1 MSAADDGR
9 PHGPVAGPL
18 GLILPTFPQRGSVPS
33 ASELAET
40 CRSAEQAGAGA
51 LWACD
56 HLFWH
61 TPCIE
66 CLCAIGVSAAS
77 TSLPAVGSCVLQLPL
92 RDTAVVAK
100 QAASLQTLSSG
111 RLVLGVGIG
120 SHRDEYHAAGKRFK
134 ERAARLDTGIDIMRR
149 TWSSAQS
156 AEHYSQLPAPGTIPV
171 WFGGS
176 SEAALRRSARI
187 GDGWMPVFVA
197 PDDYCAALERLD
209 KEADRAGRDPSEV
222 YRAAVVFVAIGGHE
236 ERERGLDWMSS
247 LYSLPPAAFE
257 RHLLSGGAREVSRS
271 MARFLEAGAQ
281 HVAAFV
287 TCDEPSSRFEDLAGE
302 FGHLIGTQL
311 GSGTHRGPGTLP
323 GVAAPHGHPK
333 R

>member
-33 ASELAET
+33 ASQLAET
-40 CRSAEQAGAGA
+40 CRSAERAGAGA
-51 LWACD
+51 LWVCD

-66 CLCAIGVSAAS
+66 CLCAVGVSAVS
-77 TSLPAVGSCVLQLPL
+77 TSRPAVGSCVLQLPL
-92 RDTAVVAK
+92 RAAPAVAK
-100 QAASLQTLSSG
+100 QAASLQTLSGG

-120 SHRDEYHAAGKRFK
+120 SHADEYLAAGKPFK
-134 ERAARLDTGIDIMRR
+134 HRAARLDAGIDVMRR
-149 TWSSAQS
+149 IWSPAQA

-171 WFGGS
+171 WVGGC
-176 SEAALRRSARI
+176 SEAALRRSATI
-187 GDGWMPVFVA
+187 GDGWIPVFVA
-197 PDDYCAALERLD
+197 PDDYSAALERLD

-222 YRAAVVFVAIGGHE
+222 YRAAVVFVAIGGDE

-247 LYSLPPAAFE
+247 LYALPPAAFE
-257 RHLLSGGAREVSRS
+257 RHLLSGDAREVSRS
-271 MARFLEAGAQ
+271 MTRFLEAGAQ

-287 TCDEPSSRFEDLAGE
+287 TSDEPASRFEDLAGE
-302 FGHLIGTQL
+302 FSQLIGT
-311 GSGTHRGPGTLP
+311 SGGPGTLP
-323 GVAAPHGHPK
+323 GVAAPHGHPQ